1 MVNNIHGMKIMNNG
15 HQLVS
20 VDVAIKLLRPK
31 AKFELYNK
39 IFTKW
44 DHPQDPPSW
53 DEIEDMMK
61 KIESFVANNDL
72 PEIVIVE

>member
-1 MVNNIHGMKIMNNG
+1 MNNG

-31 AKFELYNK
+31 AKFELYNR

-44 DHPQDPPSW
+44 DHPQDPPNW
-53 DEIEDMMK
+53 DEIEDMMN
-61 KIESFVANNDL
+61 KIEEFVSNNEL
-72 PEIVIVE
+72 PDIVIVE